1 MLRRAVALLLL
12 LLAPASAARAAGPPT
27 MALGDVRPGMACTAA
42 SVVRGTEIATFDARV
57 DDVLSGGSDPAAAR
71 ILLTVSGPAV
81 DATGIGPGFSGSPVT
96 CPGPDGVPRIA
107 GAISETIGAFGNK
120 TVLATPIAPVI
131 GQPVDPPG
139 PRAAASA
146 RAAAVLRGARPIGE
160 PLTLGGVAPAVGR
173 VLQAAAARAGRTLLL
188 APAQAPVAATAP
200 PLRPGSAVGVAL
212 ATGDVEAG
220 AIGTVAY
227 ADGDVVWAFGH
238 PFDGTGRRSLFLTG
252 AYVFAVIGNPA
263 GTSEASTY
271 KLATTTGTLGTVT
284 QDGVSGIAARLGA
297 PPPRFT
303 LQVAARDL
311 DTGRLR
317 TLRTEIADERA
328 IGFPSG
334 ASGLATVAPAAVAQG
349 IYGTLNG
356 SPVRQSGEMCL
367 RVTVRERK
375 RPLGFC
381 NTYVGGGGGPD
392 ALAGGPVVADAG
404 AAAQLLDA
412 FDAGPLRITKAEVG
426 LRLRRGLRIA
436 TLTGADGPP
445 VASRGGTLRVQV
457 TATRSGGG
465 TVRRTIRVPVPRGM
479 PAGPRDLLLRGTE
492 ADVPPGGGGG
502 EEATIDLSELF
513 EPAGP
518 DEQAPRTVAQLA
530 EAIGGLRRYDGVT
543 ARFVRPGANA
553 PEQLPGGAEGVAQRG
568 RRVFRDPALR
578 LAGRAR
584 LPVVIR

>member
-1 MLRRAVALLLL
+1 
-12 LLAPASAARAAGPPT
+12 
-27 MALGDVRPGMACTAA
+27 
-42 SVVRGTEIATFDARV
+42 
-57 DDVLSGGSDPAAAR
+57 
-71 ILLTVSGPAV
+71 
-81 DATGIGPGFSGSPVT
+81 
-96 CPGPDGVPRIA
+96 VPRIA
-107 GAISETIGAFGNK
+107 GAISETIGAYGNR

-146 RAAAVLRGARPIGE
+146 RAAAVLRGARPIGA
-160 PLTLGGVAPAVGR
+160 PLTVGGLAPAVGR

-188 APAQAPVAATAP
+188 APAQAPAAPAAP
-200 PLRPGSAVGVAL
+200 RLEPGSAVGVAL
-212 ATGDVEAG
+212 ATGDVQAG

-227 ADGDVVWAFGH
+227 TDGDVVWAFGH

-252 AYVFAVIGNPA
+252 AYVFGVIGNPL
-263 GTSEASTY
+263 GTTEASTY
-271 KLATTTGTLGTVT
+271 KLATTTATLGTVT
-284 QDGVSGIAARLGA
+284 QDGVSGIAARRGA
-297 PPPRFT
+297 PPPRFG

-317 TLRTEIADERA
+317 TLRADIADERA

-334 ASGLATVAPAAVAQG
+334 ASGLATVAPAAVAQA

-367 RVTVRERK
+367 RVSVRERRK
-375 RPLGFC
+375 ALGFC

-412 FDAGPLRITKAEVG
+412 YDAGPLRITKVEVG
-426 LRLRRGLRIA
+426 LRLRRGLQVAALR
-436 TLTGADGPP
+436 GAQGPA
-445 VASRGGTLRVQV
+445 VARRGSTIRVRV

-465 TVRRTIRVPVPRGM
+465 TVSRTLRVPVPRGM

-492 ADVPPGGGGG
+492 ADVPPGGGTG
-502 EEATIDLSELF
+502 EEATIDLSDLF
-513 EPAGP
+513 EPSGGDDA
-518 DEQAPRTVAQLA
+518 APRTVTELA
-530 EAIGGLRRYDGVT
+530 EAVGALHRYDGVT

-584 LPVVIR
+584 LAIVVR